1 MSKNPVY
8 HKRTKHVDVKYH
20 YVRDQVANGIVIIK
34 KVPREDNPGDMGTKI
49 VTATKF
55 RHCLD
60 LLLVKVG

>member
-20 YVRDQVANGIVIIK
+20 YVRDQVANSTVIIK
-34 KVPREDNPGDMGTKI
+34 KVPIEDNPADIGIKI
-49 VTATKF
+49 ATAVKF
-55 RHCLD
+55 NHCLN